1 MSRVSE
7 DVIAQVI
14 KILRCMI
21 ERDNSRNHDM
31 IIQYGTFRG
40 KSGYMNQEIMTT
52 IHYLPAELLVLI
64 FEHLN
69 LQTIGK

>member
-1 MSRVSE
+1 
-7 DVIAQVI
+7 
-14 KILRCMI
+14 MI
-21 ERDNSRNHDM
+21 GRDNTRYHD
-31 IIQYGTFRG
+31 IIILVWYIQ
-40 KSGYMNQEIMTT
+40 KKVKGYMIQEIMTT